1 MSGVMEISLYA
12 SLGAVLGQRN
22 RLKYLL
28 AVAAQAQILIGHQT
42 VLDGYF
48 EHIALAG
55 CKQVGIVV
63 IQALIRLASVDL
75 AVADA
80 AAPGL
85 HTGYPRR
92 ASGQQKHSGNT
103 DGYGR

>member
-1 MSGVMEISLYA
+1 MDS
-12 SLGAVLGQRN
+12 RN

-28 AVAAQAQILIGHQT
+28 AVAAQTQILIGQQT

-63 IQALIRLASVDL
+63 IQALIRLAGVDL
-75 AVADA
+75 AVTDA
-80 AAPGL
+80 GIALGYIQGIRAAL
-85 HTGYPRR
+85 RVSR
-92 ASGQQKHSGNT
+92 SIAGNT